1 VKFLVSIGADVS
13 ADDNYAV
20 KWASENGHLKVVKYL
35 VSLGADITADNNY
48 AALWACR
55 ENHVEVVKYLVS
67 QGAAD
72 VQYLHNP

>member
-1 VKFLVSIGADVS
+1 
-13 ADDNYAV
+13 
-20 KWASENGHLKVVKYL
+20 VKYL

-67 QGAAD
+67 QGTAD
-72 VQYLHNP
+72 V